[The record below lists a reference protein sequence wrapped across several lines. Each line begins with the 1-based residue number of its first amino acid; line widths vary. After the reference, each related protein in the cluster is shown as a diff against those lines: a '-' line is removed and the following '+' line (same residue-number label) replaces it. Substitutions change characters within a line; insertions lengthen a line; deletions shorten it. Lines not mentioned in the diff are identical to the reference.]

1 MKNDCKQHLWFSQ
14 KQQDG
19 LFVINH
25 PTNTIDRTKLRILY
39 AKLENGNI
47 VQYTEMTDKKFNTS
61 DFDDLKYV
69 GYGSYEKTDVIDKF
83 DTRNNPSHKEE
94 TKNETN
100 NSLDDLFK
108 FIILFPLGISV
119 FSWFGIGMDVVVDYL
134 YSFFKHSELFKDIFE
149 LSNSLYSVNT
159 DNPLIPVSDNKM
171 QVVTLILV
179 SIYLPISLI
188 LYAIVTFI
196 KTKIKVVASS
206 GKAS

>member
-14 KQQDG
+14 KQQDS

-25 PTNTIDRTKLRILY
+25 TTNTIDRSKLRILFG
-39 AKLENGNI
+39 KLENGDI
-47 VQYTEMTDKKFNTS
+47 VKYTEMTDKKENTS
-61 DFDDLKYV
+61 DFDDIKYV
-69 GYGSYEKTDVIDKF
+69 GYGSYEKSDVIDNSG
-83 DTRNNPSHKEE
+83 TRNYPSHKEQ

-119 FSWFGIGMDVVVDYL
+119 FSWLGIGMDIVVDYL
-134 YSFFKHSELFKDIFE
+134 YSFFKHSVLFKDLFE